1 MTNHATSGLYIN
13 RSDLFKTEQKDN
25 TLNGDLAADEVIMKI
40 DHFALTAN
48 NITYAAFGDRMQYWD
63 FFPAHDGFGSVPVW
77 GFADVIASNSN
88 DVKVGERFYGY
99 YPMSSHLKVTAGKC
113 SPAGFMDIS
122 GHRSHLSPIY
132 NHYVRTTNDPGYN
145 PEGEAL
151 QMLFRP
157 LFMTSFL
164 IDDFMDDNDFF
175 GAKRIILSSASSKTA
190 YGLAFLLHERAG
202 IEVIGLTSPG
212 NVDFTKSMNCYHKV
226 VTYDDLTTIDASEPA
241 VFVDMAGNGELREK
255 LHYHI
260 GDNLK
265 YSCSVGA
272 SHWDAQAG
280 AGDLP
285 GAKPTL
291 FFAPAQGQKR
301 TKEWGPDGLQKRVGG
316 AWMKFI
322 AQASGWTNVIE
333 HKGVDAMNDVYQIIL
348 SGKVD
353 PKDGHILKF

>member
-1 MTNHATSGLYIN
+1 MTSYATSGLYID
-13 RSDLFKTEQKDN
+13 RTDLFKTEQKDTN
-25 TLNGDLAADEVIMKI
+25 IDSTLGTDEVIMKV

-77 GFADVIASNSN
+77 GFADVVASNSE

-99 YPMSSHLKVTAGKC
+99 YPMSSHLKVKAGKS
-113 SPAGFMDIS
+113 SPAGFMDVAE
-122 GHRSHLSPIY
+122 HRSHLSPIY
-132 NHYVRTTNDPGYN
+132 NHYVRSANDPGYS

-164 IDDFMDDNDFF
+164 IDDFLFDNDFF

-190 YGLAFLLHERAG
+190 YGLAFLLYERDG

-212 NVDFTKSMNCYHKV
+212 NVEFTKSMNCYHQV
-226 VTYDDLTTIDASEPA
+226 VTYDELTSIDASEPA

-260 GDNLK
+260 NDNLK

-301 TKEWGPDGLQKRVGG
+301 TKEWGPDGLQARVGG

-322 AQASGWTNVIE
+322 TQASGWTNIIE
-333 HKGVDAMNDVYQIIL
+333 HKGLDAMNDVYQIIL

>member
-1 MTNHATSGLYIN
+1 MTSHAVDGLYID
-13 RSDLFKTEQKDN
+13 RTDLFRTEQKKTSID
-25 TLNGDLAADEVIMKI
+25 TGLNADEVIMAV

-63 FFPAHDGFGSVPVW
+63 FFPVHDGYGSVPVW
-77 GFADVIASNSN
+77 GFANVIASNSN

-113 SPAGFMDIS
+113 SSAGFMDVAK
-122 GHRSHLSPIY
+122 HRSHLSPIY

-145 PEGEAL
+145 PDGEEL

-164 IDDFMDDNDFF
+164 IDDFMADNEFF

-190 YGLAFLLHERAG
+190 YGLAFLLHEREG

-212 NVDFTKSMNCYHKV
+212 NVDFTKSLNCYHSV
-226 VTYDDLTTIDASEPA
+226 VTYDDLTTIDASSPA

-255 LHYHI
+255 LHHHI
-260 GDNLK
+260 NDNLK

-280 AGDLP
+280 AGELP

-301 TKEWGPDGLQKRVGG
+301 TKEWGPDGLNERVGC
-316 AWMKFI
+316 AWLRFI
-322 AQASGWTNVIE
+322 NRASGWTNIIE
-333 HKGVDAMNDVYQIIL
+333 HNGLDAMDEIYRTIL
-348 SGKVD
+348 SGKVN

>member
-1 MTNHATSGLYIN
+1 MSDTAVSGLFIN
-13 RSDLFKTEQKDN
+13 RSDLFKTEQKTSSLSDH
-25 TLNGDLAADEVIMKI
+25 LGADEVILKI
-40 DHFALTAN
+40 DHYALTAN

-63 FFPAHDGFGSVPVW
+63 FFPAHDGYGSVPVW
-77 GFADVIASNSN
+77 GFADVIASNTD

-99 YPMSSHLKVTAGKC
+99 YPMSSHLKVTVGKS
-113 SPAGFMDIS
+113 SPAGFMDVAD
-122 GHRSHLSPIY
+122 HRSHLSPIY
-132 NHYVRTTNDPGYN
+132 NHYVRTTADPGYN
-145 PEGEAL
+145 PESEAL

-164 IDDFMDDNDFF
+164 IDDFMADNEFF
-175 GAKRIILSSASSKTA
+175 STKRIILSSASSKTA
-190 YGLAFLLHERAG
+190 YGLAFLLHEREG

-212 NVDFTKSMNCYHKV
+212 NVDFTKSLNCYHTV
-226 VTYDDLTTIDASEPA
+226 VTYDDLATIDASSPA

-255 LHYHI
+255 LHHHI
-260 GDNLK
+260 NDNLK

-301 TKEWGPDGLQKRVGG
+301 TKEWGPDGLHERVSG
-316 AWMKFI
+316 AWLKFI
-322 AQASGWTNVIE
+322 SRASGWTNIIE
-333 HKGVDAMNDVYQIIL
+333 HKGLDAMDEIYMTML
-348 SGKVD
+348 SGEVN